1 MTRLHLALPLIPL
14 LLAACTPAEQN
25 ATIGALGGA
34 AVGAAVSSDSDKT
47 KGALIGA
54 AVGVAASQL
63 LGPTST
69 PASASTRTSTATS
82 TSPVSPW
89 APMTPKPLKRS
100 LKLTLTKDLPW

>member
-25 ATIGALGGA
+25 ATIGAIGGA
-34 AVGAAVSSDSDKT
+34 AV
-47 KGALIGA
+47 GA

-69 PASASTRTSTATS
+69 PGQC
-82 TSPVSPW
+82 
-89 APMTPKPLKRS
+89 KY
-100 LKLTLTKDLPW
+100 KDQYGNIYVAACQ

>member
-25 ATIGALGGA
+25 ASLGALGGA

-69 PASASTRTSTATS
+69 PGQCQY
-82 TSPVSPW
+82 
-89 APMTPKPLKRS
+89 
-100 LKLTLTKDLPW
+100 KDQYGNVYIAACQ